1 MKNTVMYKGEFYLL
15 NLTVVETK
23 VKFLPTVPSFFLF
36 CEKVLIFTQTQQ
48 GDMPSDRQ

>member
-36 CEKVLIFTQTQQ
+36 CEKVPDFH
-48 GDMPSDRQ
+48 SDTARRHAKR